1 MIYVIG
7 VGPGDPELIS
17 EKALKII
24 NKAEVITGWKSVIER
39 FNFDNEKK
47 KEVIPLNYKEEK
59 NLLEIVFE
67 KAKNKEVAF
76 LDHGDPS
83 VSDFELMSKLRDL
96 SRKYNVKISFI
107 PGISSVLASLAYLGI
122 DLSKVIFITY
132 HVRGPTEDIKKYLN
146 CGRDLLIIP
155 SPYPDGVVS
164 LAKEL
169 EKNGCGEGK
178 ITVMQKLTY
187 PDQIIK
193 EYKVKELSNSN
204 EKFSDLTIVYVSCGD
219 KNE

>member
-17 EKALKII
+17 EKAIKII
-24 NKAEVITGWKSVIER
+24 NNSEVITGWKSVIER
-39 FNFDNEKK
+39 FNFDKTN
-47 KEVIPLNYKEEK
+47 KEIIPLNYKQEK
-59 NLLEIVFE
+59 ELLEIVFE
-67 KAKNKEVAF
+67 KAKYKNVAF

-83 VSDFELMSKLRDL
+83 VSDFELMAKLRDL
-96 SRKYNVKISFI
+96 AKKYNVSISFI

-132 HVRGPTEDIKKYLN
+132 HVRGPTEDLQKYLN

-155 SPYPDGVVS
+155 SPYPNGVVS

-169 EKNGCGEGK
+169 EEKGCGEGK
-178 ITVMQKLTY
+178 MIVMQKLTY
-187 PDQIIK
+187 PDQVVK
-193 EYKVKELSNSN
+193 EYKVKELSKSN
-204 EKFSDLTIVYVSCGD
+204 ESFSDLTIVYVSCGD
-219 KNE
+219 KK